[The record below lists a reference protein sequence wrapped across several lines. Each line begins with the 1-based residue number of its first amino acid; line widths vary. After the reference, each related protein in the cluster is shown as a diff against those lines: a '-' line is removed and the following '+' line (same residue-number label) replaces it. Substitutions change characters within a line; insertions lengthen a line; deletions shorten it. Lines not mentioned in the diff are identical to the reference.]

1 MPTAFKAAYTKVFE
15 RSGFLSLLQKGDEIM
30 ANCGFTIEDT
40 SLLLGVK
47 LNFAPFFG
55 EQGQMKGSK
64 VVETQ
69 QIASLCIRI
78 E

>member
-1 MPTAFKAAYTKVFE
+1 
-15 RSGFLSLLQKGDEIM
+15 M
-30 ANCGFTIEDT
+30 ANCGFTVEDIL
-40 SLLLGVK
+40 LLLGVK

-69 QIASLCIRI
+69 QIASLCIHI

>member
-1 MPTAFKAAYTKVFE
+1 
-15 RSGFLSLLQKGDEIM
+15 M
-30 ANCGFTIEDT
+30 ANCGFTIEDIL
-40 SLLLGVK
+40 LLLGVK

-55 EQGQMKGSK
+55 EQGKMKGSK